1 MNRKRCKEINR
12 EQIGR
17 QKYSE
22 SLNDLLSSLGIQS
35 KSDWLSYMEK
45 IAKNEAANTI
55 SSDLDRKCVKMTEQ
69 KLSNSTKKWSGL
81 IYQPLADKEYKELN
95 RMHYGVKKLL
105 KQKLLMTDIP
115 EKENLLQTLGEV
127 ICRHGPIE
135 LISNFVFTML
145 KMVESMFHVDE
156 SMLLIPV
163 ERATHGSG
171 FPLIPPSIDE
181 PIILFLDR
189 IRNALKKTRQDDK
202 TVGYLNNDDYK
213 D

>member
-95 RMHYGVKKLL
+95 RMHYG
-105 KQKLLMTDIP
+105 
-115 EKENLLQTLGEV
+115 ENLLQTLGEV